1 MTVTGKKMNIKKGDI
16 AEFQIEKYAFEG
28 KGIAKVSKNELLG
41 LSEENGNEKNYVVFV
56 IGSYPGDRVNAR
68 LLKIKNSY
76 AEALVVDIL
85 TPSSERV
92 KAKCKFFGT
101 CGGCKQQDLDY
112 DAQVKYKQQQVEEIF
127 HKLGGFSDLPA
138 DNGGFEIEPIIPS
151 QNVFHYRNKM
161 EFSFSEKRW
170 LTKDEISKEGILDKD
185 FSLGLHIPKIYDK
198 VLDVDECFLQ
208 SEVSNKI
215 LNFTRDFFKKKN
227 TSIYSTK
234 THTGFLRNLV
244 IKQSFHTDDLMVNLV
259 TSEENDEL
267 INEYCNELRKGIP
280 QVTTVINNINK
291 KFAAVAV
298 GDYEK
303 VIYGSGFIYD
313 EIGRPACTDVSAGR
327 HKFRISANSFFQT
340 NTLQA
345 EKLYQTALDF
355 AELKGNEIIYDLY
368 SGAGTIAIFISDKSK
383 KVYAF
388 EAVESAIADAKVN
401 ADLNNILNVKFF
413 AADLY
418 KSFLPIVNKYNIPKP
433 DVMILDPPRSGMHP
447 TTVDDVIK
455 LSPDKIVYVSCN
467 PTTQV
472 RDIKLMVEA
481 GYRLIKIRPVD
492 MFPHTYHIENVSLLK
507 KLEHG
512 SN

>member
-1 MTVTGKKMNIKKGDI
+1 MNIKKGDI
-16 AEFQIEKYAFEG
+16 VEFQIEKYAFEG

-41 LSEENGNEKNYVVFV
+41 LTEENGNEKNYVVFV
-56 IGSYPGDRVNAR
+56 VGSYPGDTVTAR

-76 AEALVVDIL
+76 AEALVMDIL

-112 DAQVKYKQQQVEEIF
+112 DAQAKYKQQQVEEIF
-127 HKLGGFSDLPA
+127 HKLGGFSD
-138 DNGGFEIEPIIPS
+138 FEIEPIIPS
-151 QNVFHYRNKM
+151 QNVFYYRNKM

-170 LTKDEISKEGILDKD
+170 LTKEEISKEGILDRD
-185 FSLGLHIPKIYDK
+185 FALGLHIPKIYDK

-215 LNFTRDFFKKKN
+215 LNFTRDFFKTKN

-234 THTGFLRNLV
+234 THVGYLRNLV
-244 IKQSFHTDDLMVNLV
+244 IKQSFHTNDLMVNLV

-267 INEYCNELRKGIP
+267 VNEYCEELRKEIP
-280 QVTTVINNINK
+280 EVTTVINNINK

-303 VIYGSGFIYD
+303 VFYGSGFIYD
-313 EIGRPACTDVSAGR
+313 EIGK

-355 AELKGNEIIYDLY
+355 AELNGSEIVYDLY
-368 SGAGTIAIFISDKSK
+368 SGAGTIAIYVSNKAK

-388 EAVESAIADAKVN
+388 ESVESSIEDAKVN
-401 ADLNNILNVKFF
+401 AELNNISNVKFF
-413 AADLY
+413 TADLY

-433 DVMILDPPRSGMHP
+433 DVMIIDPPRSGMHP

-455 LSPDKIVYVSCN
+455 LAPQKIVYVSCN
-467 PTTQV
+467 PATQV
-472 RDIKLMVEA
+472 RDIKLMVDA
-481 GYRLIKIRPVD
+481 GYKLIKIRPVD
-492 MFPHTYHIENVSLLK
+492 MFPHTFHIENITLLEK
-507 KLEHG
+507 
-512 SN
+512 

>member
-1 MTVTGKKMNIKKGDI
+1 MTTEKNMNIKKGDI
-16 AEFQIEKYAFEG
+16 VEFQIEKYAFEG

-41 LSEENGNEKNYVVFV
+41 LNEENGNEKNYVVFV
-56 IGSYPGDRVNAR
+56 IGSYPGDTVSAR

-76 AEALVVDIL
+76 AEALVTNII

-92 KAKCKFFGT
+92 KAKCKYFGS

-112 DAQVKYKQQQVEEIF
+112 DIQVKYKQQQVEEIF
-127 HKLGGFSDLPA
+127 QKLGGFSD
-138 DNGGFEIEPIIPS
+138 FEIEPIIPS
-151 QNVFHYRNKM
+151 QNVFYYRNKM
-161 EFSFSEKRW
+161 EFSFGDRRW
-170 LTKDEISKEGILDKD
+170 LTKEEIAIEGTIDRD
-185 FSLGLHIPKIYDK
+185 FAIGLHIPRIFDK

-208 SEVSNKI
+208 SEISNKI

-234 THTGFLRNLV
+234 THTGYLRNLV
-244 IKQSFHTDDLMVNLV
+244 IKQAFNTSDLMVNLV

-267 INEYCNELRKGIP
+267 VNEYCDELRKEVP
-280 QVTTVINNINK
+280 EVTTVINNINK

-303 VIYGSGFIYD
+303 VFYGSGFIYD
-313 EIGRPACTDVSAGR
+313 EIGK

-355 AELKGNEIIYDLY
+355 AELKGNEIVYDLY
-368 SGAGTIAIFISDKSK
+368 SGAGTITIFISDKAK

-401 ADLNNILNVKFF
+401 ADLSNILNVKFF
-413 AADLY
+413 NADLY
-418 KSFLPIVNKYNIPKP
+418 KTFLPIVEKYNIPKP
-433 DVMILDPPRSGMHP
+433 DVMIIDPPRSGMHP

-455 LSPDKIVYVSCN
+455 LSPNKIVYVSCN
-467 PTTQV
+467 PATQV

-481 GYRLIKIRPVD
+481 GYKLIKLKPVD
-492 MFPHTYHIENVSLLK
+492 MFPHTFHIENVALLIK
-507 KLEHG
+507 
-512 SN
+512 S

>member
-1 MTVTGKKMNIKKGDI
+1 MTITERKMNIKKGDVV
-16 AEFQIEKYAFEG
+16 EFQIEKYAFEG

-41 LSEENGNEKNYVVFV
+41 LTEENGNEKNYVVFV
-56 IGSYPGDRVNAR
+56 VGSYPSDIVNAR

-76 AEALVVDIL
+76 AEALVMDIL

-92 KAKCKFFGT
+92 IAKCKFFGT

-112 DAQVKYKQQQVEEIF
+112 DAQAKYKHQQVEEIF
-127 HKLGGFSDLPA
+127 TKLGGFS
-138 DNGGFEIEPIIPS
+138 GFEILPIIPS

-170 LTKDEISKEGILDKD
+170 LTKEEISKEGILDKD

-215 LNFTRDFFKKKN
+215 LNFTRDFFKKRN

-244 IKQSFHTDDLMVNLV
+244 IKQASLTDDLMVNLV

-267 INEYCNELRKGIP
+267 VNEYSDELRKEIP

-313 EIGRPACTDVSAGR
+313 EIGK

-355 AELKGNEIIYDLY
+355 AELKGNEIVYDLY
-368 SGAGTIAIFISDKSK
+368 SGAGTITIFISDKAK

-418 KSFLPIVNKYNIPKP
+418 KSFLPIVDKYNIPKP
-433 DVMILDPPRSGMHP
+433 DVMIIDPPRSGMHP

-455 LSPDKIVYVSCN
+455 LSPNKIVYVSCN
-467 PTTQV
+467 PATQV

-481 GYRLIKIRPVD
+481 GYKLIKIKPVD
-492 MFPHTYHIENVSLLK
+492 MFPHTFHIENVALLK
-507 KLEHG
+507 K
-512 SN
+512 